1 LTTTDIARN
10 QNVETKELFVEST
23 PPTPQFI
30 AVPTKIWTYPSEFTL
45 DASNTTDIDVENKV
59 DSLEYSW
66 EFSTKDVDIIS
77 TENNNEKMVVRFNS
91 TGKHKIT
98 LTATDEYGK
107 ATKITKFLDVKS
119 TLRPQI
125 EAIP

>member
-1 LTTTDIARN
+1 M
-10 QNVETKELFVEST
+10 
-23 PPTPQFI
+23 
-30 AVPTKIWTYPSEFTL
+30 
-45 DASNTTDIDVENKV
+45 DIDVENKV

-66 EFSTKDVDIIS
+66 DFSTKDVDIIS

-91 TGKHKIT
+91 IGRHKIT

-107 ATKITKFLDVKS
+107 ATKLTKLLDVKS